1 MPALLER
8 ELATYE
14 KNRDRL
20 LAAAEGK
27 FALICGEEVSGVFDT
42 EMDAVSEGYNRFG
55 NVPFLVK
62 QILQVEVP
70 LSFTSNLLGV

>member
-1 MPALLER
+1 MPALLEK

-14 KNRDRL
+14 KNRDQL

-27 FALICGEEVSGVFDT
+27 YALICGEQVSGIFET

-55 NVPFLVK
+55 NVAFLVK